1 MADPRH
7 EKLARVL
14 VHYSLRLKP
23 GDKLQIEGADIAAPL
38 IRAAYREA
46 VRAGAHVTTRI
57 GVEGLREI
65 FLKEANDEQLQ
76 FVSDI
81 RQREVD
87 YYDAVL
93 SIEADYNTKSLSG
106 ADPKRMA
113 MQQAA
118 VAPLFK
124 RFVERI
130 GSKELRWCGTL
141 LPTHANAQDA
151 GMSLSDYEDF
161 VFGACLLDADDPITA
176 WQRAYDA
183 QQRIVDFLN
192 QHREIHIVA
201 PGTDIRYRTDGRQ
214 WINCCGHENFPDGE
228 VFTGPVEDSVN
239 GTVRFTYP
247 ALHQGNEVED
257 VRLFFKEGRVV
268 EASAAKGQ
276 DFLLAMLDADEG
288 ARTLGEAAF
297 GLNYGIKRFTRHI
310 LFDEKIGGT
319 MHLALGQSLTES
331 GGKNESGLHWD
342 MVCDLREGR
351 AYADGE
357 LVYENGRFIV

>member
-1 MADPRH
+1 MADLRH
-7 EKLARVL
+7 EKLSRVL
-14 VHYSLRLKP
+14 VHYSLRIKP
-23 GDKLQIEGADIAAPL
+23 GHKLQIEGADIAAPL
-38 IRAAYREA
+38 IRAVYREA
-46 VRAGAHVTTRI
+46 VRAGAYPSTRI
-57 GVEGLREI
+57 GIDGLREI
-65 FLKEANDEQLQ
+65 FLKEASDEQLQ
-76 FVSDI
+76 FVSEI
-81 RQREVD
+81 RRLEVD

-93 SIEADYNTKSLSG
+93 SIDGDYNTKALSG
-106 ADPKRMA
+106 VDPKRLA
-113 MQQAA
+113 VQSAA
-118 VAPLFK
+118 SAPLFK

-130 GSKELRWCGTL
+130 GSGDLHWCGTL
-141 LPTHANAQDA
+141 YPTQANAQEA

-161 VFGACLLDADDPITA
+161 VYSACLLDAEDPIAA
-176 WQRAYDA
+176 WQQAYDA

-192 QHREIHIVA
+192 QRREIHIVA

-239 GTVRFTYP
+239 GEVRFTYP
-247 ALHQGNEVED
+247 ALYQGNQVED
-257 VRLFFKEGRVV
+257 VRLVFKDGRVV
-268 EASAAKGQ
+268 EASAARGQ
-276 DFLLAMLDADEG
+276 DFLMAMLDLDEG

-297 GLNYGIKRFTRHI
+297 GLNYGIQRFTGHI

-331 GGKNESGLHWD
+331 GGKNQSGLHWD

-357 LVYENGRFIV
+357 LIYENGRFTI